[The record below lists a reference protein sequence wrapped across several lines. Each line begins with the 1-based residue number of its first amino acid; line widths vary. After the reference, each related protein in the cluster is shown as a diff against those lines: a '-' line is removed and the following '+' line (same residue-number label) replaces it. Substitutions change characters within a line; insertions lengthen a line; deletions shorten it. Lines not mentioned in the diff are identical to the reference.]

1 MEKMRRVKELITPSL
16 EGLGLEVVRVR
27 YGGPGRPTLQIMI
40 ERSDYEALSIDECA
54 IASRTVSALL
64 DINDPI
70 DQNYNLEISS
80 PGLDRPLTRL
90 SDFERFAGF
99 EAKIELFEPA
109 NGRKRFRGR
118 LLGLENDTVGICHE
132 GDQASIPFSNIERAK
147 LVPSDNLIL
156 EAKEKNG
163 CN

>member
-64 DINDPI
+64 DIDDPI
-70 DQNYNLEISS
+70 EENYNLEISS

-90 SDFERFAGF
+90 NDFERFTGF
-99 EAKIELFEPA
+99 DAKIELFEPT
-109 NGRKRFRGR
+109 NGQKKIRGR
-118 LLGLENDTVGICHE
+118 LLGLKNDSIGICHN
-132 GDQASIPFSNIERAK
+132 GDLTSIPFSNIEKAK
-147 LVPSDNLIL
+147 LIPSENLIV
-156 EAKEKNG
+156 EAKDKKRM
-163 CN
+163 